1 MSSPANQGSHQPQ
14 NMGYK
19 QPYQN
24 EYHSSHGN
32 FPGILPMPAPY
43 PKPIDIHRV
52 KRTRAKRSCDMCR
65 KKKTRCDVDV
75 NKPCTTCRTA
85 KTECQFIIEQKKRGP
100 ATGSYVEALES
111 RLRRMET
118 LLEKMATSK
127 GAESETNSCSSPKL
141 TFANSP
147 TKSPSPSPND
157 AGSPNDRGSP
167 GRGPSCERDQIHKST
182 SILNL
187 TPCEDDPQRR
197 PFNPG
202 DSTDMIPIVLG
213 RNLYS
218 SEKTFNPA
226 NASTSN
232 ELSQHMNALTI
243 TDYDR
248 TRYIGASSG
257 LHMLNQELLQSN
269 KRHRLVDH
277 PSWIVQKLN
286 DDVDE
291 HVIMKTE
298 EINKAKNHKRLPLVV
313 ERFSF
318 FEDIPNMTQELADAM
333 VHHYFTHVH
342 AYCPILNK
350 IGFLEQY
357 YYHNPNPPDEYLLYA
372 ICAIGARFINFES
385 QIDLR
390 EYCNISTEDLR
401 TLQVT
406 LLTRARE
413 ILGVVYKRS
422 RVGSVQTLLILTMF
436 VEDSDDDAEDTS
448 HWFITGMA
456 QDLGLHR
463 NSGRW
468 QIPEHEIELR
478 RRIWFA
484 VYAMDRWVAAEMGR
498 PITILDH
505 EFDVE
510 LPTPYEIETTH
521 RTPTCSTQHMDY
533 KPTLICE
540 AEKAIKE
547 KRPIYDPFLYSVTLS
562 QILGQIL
569 VGLYSPKAKHTG
581 RRNASLVAFL
591 DSNLKNWRI
600 NLPPSIRIDCSA
612 GESLNLIAV
621 IGMLNMCYNCVLIL
635 LHRPFIVKDENE
647 NMTSAFQSLSTC
659 TAAAGQLL
667 DVVEQMECEIFQSI
681 PWSIAVYS
689 IFQAAII
696 FLHNAK
702 GENPYI
708 SIDGTKNLKRCS
720 RLFQRD
726 INISSTRIAKVL
738 SSLVATFS
746 VFTDDEDM
754 SECDDTNSDDPDLG
768 NKRQLVVNNSQQ
780 TQFRKK
786 RNSSQQL
793 RENQATTGAGGRNST
808 LLSSTKKPSMSSLP
822 LALKSS
828 YAGDESSVSSETH
841 SHGSPH
847 HLESSP
853 EPASRHSLQCP
864 RDDYRF
870 PHVSVDS
877 LSASTA
883 FSSTQNNYSSNSAS
897 GNNSPRM
904 MGSQYSAQ
912 SLDPGIR
919 PEDHIQM
926 QMQNQETP
934 NYAQFPCDQPNS
946 RLSMSPSTHSVCPI
960 PDNNNNDSHN
970 ASSFFQRAAQN
981 SLYTSELLGNPS
993 NHEVSTSLNNS
1004 NNGPRPGQGSTLT
1017 PTPMPTP
1024 TSSLSTS
1031 YPFLTSMMT
1040 DTPDPQFDIDC
1051 LNSQVPLWDL
1061 PSGVTWDE
1069 WDSFIKSNIQ
1079 GNGSKR
1085 S

>member
-1 MSSPANQGSHQPQ
+1 
-14 NMGYK
+14 
-19 QPYQN
+19 
-24 EYHSSHGN
+24 
-32 FPGILPMPAPY
+32 MPAPY

-127 GAESETNSCSSPKL
+127 GAESETNSC
-141 TFANSP
+141 
-147 TKSPSPSPND
+147 
-157 AGSPNDRGSP
+157 
-167 GRGPSCERDQIHKST
+167 
-182 SILNL
+182 
-187 TPCEDDPQRR
+187 
-197 PFNPG
+197 

-456 QDLGLHR
+456 IRMAQDLGLHR

-612 GESLNLIAV
+612 V

-746 VFTDDEDM
+746 VFTDDEDI
-754 SECDDTNSDDPDLG
+754 
-768 NKRQLVVNNSQQ
+768 
-780 TQFRKK
+780 
-786 RNSSQQL
+786 
-793 RENQATTGAGGRNST
+793 
-808 LLSSTKKPSMSSLP
+808 
-822 LALKSS
+822 
-828 YAGDESSVSSETH
+828 
-841 SHGSPH
+841 
-847 HLESSP
+847 
-853 EPASRHSLQCP
+853 
-864 RDDYRF
+864 
-870 PHVSVDS
+870 

-919 PEDHIQM
+919 PEDVFLTSLSLSLGNDIENNHQQKQQQQQQQLQQQQQQLQQQQQQQQQQQHIQM

-934 NYAQFPCDQPNS
+934 NYAQFP
-946 RLSMSPSTHSVCPI
+946 
-960 PDNNNNDSHN
+960 
-970 ASSFFQRAAQN
+970 
-981 SLYTSELLGNPS
+981 Y
-993 NHEVSTSLNNS
+993 
-1004 NNGPRPGQGSTLT
+1004 
-1017 PTPMPTP
+1017 
-1024 TSSLSTS
+1024 
-1031 YPFLTSMMT
+1031 
-1040 DTPDPQFDIDC
+1040 TPDPQFDIDC